1 MDTFL
6 SLPISST
13 IFLRSSQ
20 VSATIHSAQKW
31 QVQERTLGMVMKEVD
46 EDLAIFLQR
55 RHNGEER
62 KHYVCPQ
69 NDLIVEESRDDQR
82 YLVSNETLTRPATQ
96 MAMEKFLSSENE
108 EGDYEWLLSPPRV
121 PSYSSSDTEEQKAI
135 ANPTRTSSDSAPL
148 KYTSTDSVED
158 KTSQNMSSVHPSTA
172 TSKCASL
179 PNKNAS
185 RAGSGR
191 PSAEARKSTSSRSA
205 TPTRQQRAPSRAS
218 TPSSRA
224 SLVSAKPVAV
234 PTRSSTPVR
243 ANSRSST
250 PTARATV
257 SATSRSASRSATPTH
272 RPSTTSSSSAVSAR
286 SSSVPKRAPTMSRN
300 LSSSSGTKSLSR
312 DDSTK
317 RPSSA
322 SRARPSSPLLR
333 PSTTNNTTDEISRC
347 KSHSSS
353 RSKTPTITA
362 PGSGSTSVSRSRGHS
377 VNKDDVNPV
386 LAGTKMVE
394 RVVNMRKLAPAK
406 PDGHLSN
413 KDASKK
419 SSYSQES
426 SGFGTSFSK
435 KALDMALRHMDIKRR
450 TPGNLRPVS
459 TGAPPAPV
467 NGV

>member
-1 MDTFL
+1 MDL
-6 SLPISST
+6 QKQASVQCRAHE
-13 IFLRSSQ
+13 RS
-20 VSATIHSAQKW
+20 
-31 QVQERTLGMVMKEVD
+31 LGMVMKEVD

-55 RHNGEER
+55 RRNGEER

-69 NDLIVEESRDDQR
+69 NSEELNDLIVEESRDDQR
-82 YLVSNETLTRPATQ
+82 YLVSNETSTRPATQ

-135 ANPTRTSSDSAPL
+135 ANPTRTGSDSTPL

-191 PSAEARKSTSSRSA
+191 PSAEARKPTSSRSA
-205 TPTRQQRAPSRAS
+205 TPTRQQRVPSRAS

-234 PTRSSTPVR
+234 PARSSTPVR

-257 SATSRSASRSATPTH
+257 SATSKSASRSATPTH

-322 SRARPSSPLLR
+322 SRARPSSLLR
-333 PSTTNNTTDEISRC
+333 PSTTNNATDEISRC

-353 RSKTPTITA
+353 RSKTPTIPA
-362 PGSGSTSVSRSRGHS
+362 PGSGSTSVSRSRGHGI
-377 VNKDDVNPV
+377 NKDDVNPV

-435 KALDMALRHMDIKRR
+435 KALDMALRHMDIKHR
-450 TPGNLRPVS
+450 TPGNLRRVS
-459 TGAPPAPV
+459 TGAPPAPM

>member
-1 MDTFL
+1 MAA
-6 SLPISST
+6 S
-13 IFLRSSQ
+13 
-20 VSATIHSAQKW
+20 
-31 QVQERTLGMVMKEVD
+31 VQCRAEERTLGMVMKEVD

-55 RHNGEER
+55 RR
-62 KHYVCPQ
+62 

-108 EGDYEWLLSPPRV
+108 GDYEWLLSPPRV

-135 ANPTRTSSDSAPL
+135 ANPTRTSSDSTPL
-148 KYTSTDSVED
+148 KYTNTDSGED
-158 KTSQNMSSVHPSTA
+158 KTSQNMSSVHPSTR
-172 TSKCASL
+172 KCASL

-191 PSAEARKSTSSRSA
+191 PLMEARKPTSSRSA
-205 TPTRQQRAPSRAS
+205 TPTRQQRVPSRAS

-224 SLVSAKPVAV
+224 SFVSAKPVAV
-234 PTRSSTPVR
+234 PARSSTPVR

-257 SATSRSASRSATPTH
+257 SATSKSASRSSTPTH
-272 RPSTTSSSSAVSAR
+272 RPSTTSSSSSSAVSAR
-286 SSSVPKRAPTMSRN
+286 SSSVPKRAPTTMSRN
-300 LSSSSGTKSLSR
+300 LSSSSGTSPTVTSRPSLSR

-322 SRARPSSPLLR
+322 SRARPSSPILR
-333 PSTTNNTTDEISRC
+333 PSTTNNATGEISRC

-353 RSKTPTITA
+353 RSKTPTTITA
-362 PGSGSTSVSRSRGHS
+362 PGSGSTLVSRSRGHS
-377 VNKDDVNPV
+377 DNKDDVNPV
-386 LAGTKMVE
+386 VVGTKMVE
-394 RVVNMRKLAPAK
+394 RVVNMRKLGPAK
-406 PDGHLSN
+406 P
-413 KDASKK
+413 DASKK

-459 TGAPPAPV
+459 TGAPPAPM
-467 NGV
+467 NGSSKSEPACSVSDHLLELP

>member
-1 MDTFL
+1 MDL
-6 SLPISST
+6 
-13 IFLRSSQ
+13 
-20 VSATIHSAQKW
+20 QK
-31 QVQERTLGMVMKEVD
+31 QASVQCRVQERTLGMVMKEVD

-55 RHNGEER
+55 RRNGEER

-69 NDLIVEESRDDQR
+69 NSEELNDLIVEESRDDQR
-82 YLVSNETLTRPATQ
+82 YLVSNETLTRPTTQ

-135 ANPTRTSSDSAPL
+135 ANPTRASSDSTPL
-148 KYTSTDSVED
+148 KYTSTDSLED

-185 RAGSGR
+185 RAGSGM

-205 TPTRQQRAPSRAS
+205 TPTRQQRARSRAS
-218 TPSSRA
+218 TPSSLA

-234 PTRSSTPVR
+234 PARSSTPVR

-257 SATSRSASRSATPTH
+257 SAPSKSATPTH

-286 SSSVPKRAPTMSRN
+286 SSSVPKRAPTMPRN
-300 LSSSSGTKSLSR
+300 LSSSSGTSPTVTSRPSLSR

-322 SRARPSSPLLR
+322 SRVRPSSPLLR
-333 PSTTNNTTDEISRC
+333 PPTTNNATDEISRC

-406 PDGHLSN
+406 PDSHLSN

-459 TGAPPAPV
+459 TGAPPAPM